1 MTSRSTSIL
10 LAAMAMSVFVHA
22 QVQLDPSLL
31 GKPPV
36 DAWPTYHG
44 DYSGRHYSTLNQI
57 NQSNVRQLTLSW
69 LYRANT
75 NTLGAISGGAVPEAV
90 AYRLGPGAL
99 AGGLLKA
106 TPLAVNGVL
115 YMSAPD
121 HAWAIDAHSGRE
133 IWHFFWRTKGGDH
146 IGNRGLGMYGNWLY
160 FETPDGY
167 VVSLDAATGKE
178 RWHKQ
183 IVDVRSEYFTT
194 VAPVLIKN
202 HLILGMGGDA
212 LDVPGWLE
220 SRDPDTGEIQWKW
233 YTTPRTG
240 EPGAATWPDAY
251 AMEHGGGMPWTPVTY
266 DPELNLIYVPTGNPN
281 PVYRGD
287 ARKGA
292 NLYTASIVALNAD
305 TGKMA
310 WYFQASPHDTHDWD
324 ATQVPILF
332 DATFNGQR
340 RKLLAQASRNGI
352 FFLLDRATG
361 QNLLSLPY
369 IESANWYK
377 GFDDRGQPIP
387 NPEKEAS
394 TGGALVSPNNGGG
407 QNWAPPTYSPETGLI
422 YMNAAQGY
430 EIHYKW
436 DVDGPTFGSAGHA
449 AHAVGGLDTSLRAFD
464 PLTGKSKWIHKYQG
478 TEWNPPRPEL
488 LGGLLSTAGRLVFAG
503 APGNFIVAY
512 DPSTGRQLWHAG
524 FTAPMSNTPITY
536 MLNGKQQLVIAAGD
550 TLYAFSLQQ

>member
-1 MTSRSTSIL
+1 MKTRSLTLL
-10 LAAMAMSVFVHA
+10 LAAAAFSVFVHA
-22 QVQLDPSLL
+22 QTQLDPALL

-44 DYSGRHYSTLNQI
+44 DYSGRHHSTLTQL
-57 NQSNVRQLTLSW
+57 NQSNIKNLALSW

-75 NTLGAISGGAVPEAV
+75 NTQGAISGGAVPEAV
-90 AYRLGPGAL
+90 AYRLGGGAL

-121 HAWAIDAHSGRE
+121 HAWAIDAYSGRE
-133 IWHFFWRTKGGDH
+133 IWHYFWRTKGGDH

-160 FETPDGY
+160 LETPDGY

-194 VAPVLIKN
+194 VAPVVIRN
-202 HLILGMGGDA
+202 HVILGMGGDA

-220 SRDPDTGEIQWKW
+220 SRDPDTGDIQWKW
-233 YTTPRTG
+233 YTTPRPG
-240 EPGAATWPDAY
+240 EPGAETWPDAY

-305 TGKMA
+305 TGKMV
-310 WYFQASPHDTHDWD
+310 WYFQCSPHDTHDWD
-324 ATQVPILF
+324 ATSVPVVF
-332 DATFNGQR
+332 DATFNGQP
-340 RKLLAQASRNGI
+340 RKLLMQTSRNGI

-361 QNLLSLPY
+361 QNLLSVPY
-369 IESANWYK
+369 IESANWFK
-377 GFDDRGQPIP
+377 GFDQKGQPIP
-387 NPEKEAS
+387 NPDKEALK
-394 TGGALVSPNNGGG
+394 GGALVSPNNGGG
-407 QNWAPPTYSPETGLI
+407 ANWAPPTYDPETGLL

-436 DVDGPTFGSAGHA
+436 DVDGPSYASAGHA
-449 AHAVGGLDTSLRAFD
+449 AHAVGGLDTSLRAIDFR
-464 PLTGKSKWIHKYQG
+464 TGKAKWIHKYPG

-488 LGGLLSTAGRLVFAG
+488 LGGLLSTAGHLLFAG

-512 DPSTGRQLWHAG
+512 DPVTGRQLWHAG
-524 FTAPMSNTPITY
+524 FTAPVSNTPITY
-536 MLNGKQQLVIAAGD
+536 MLNGRQQFVVAAGD
-550 TLYAFSLQQ
+550 TLYAFALAR